1 MLKRRTIS
9 WNPSLLILNS
19 KFWSILPKVIFQNF
33 INRWFHSEKCV
44 PLLFS
49 GDASGNRLAEKY
61 GLDIGK
67 ICGFF
72 INRMKYLNRK
82 IDQPNH
88 ESTIEIT
95 ANEMVEALFTAFP
108 NMERDVLLPYF
119 EAKKIDPLELLELR
133 KSFHLKLRTKVL
145 QKRSGYR

>member
-1 MLKRRTIS
+1 MK
-9 WNPSLLILNS
+9 
-19 KFWSILPKVIFQNF
+19 SITLRQIF
-33 INRWFHSEKCV
+33 
-44 PLLFS
+44 L
-49 GDASGNRLAEKY
+49 GDASDSGLAEKY

-82 IDQPNH
+82 IDRPNQ
-88 ESTIEIT
+88 ESAIETT

-119 EAKKIDPLELLELR
+119 EAKKIDPLDLLELR

>member
-1 MLKRRTIS
+1 MYTL
-9 WNPSLLILNS
+9 
-19 KFWSILPKVIFQNF
+19 QN
-33 INRWFHSEKCV
+33 
-44 PLLFS
+44 FS
-49 GDASGNRLAEKY
+49 GDANGNGLVEKY

-72 INRMKYLNRK
+72 INRMKYLNRRV
-82 IDQPNH
+82 DQPNQ

-108 NMERDVLLPYF
+108 DMERDVLLPYF
-119 EAKKIDPLELLELR
+119 EAKRIDPSELLELR
-133 KSFHLKLRTKVL
+133 KSFHLKLRTNVL